1 MKSMYKVVIIEDD
14 ENIRDLVL
22 YALRS
27 SGYDFAGY
35 ENGAEFFESFD
46 NEEPPNLIL
55 LDIMLPGEDGISLLK
70 RIRSTAATAAAPVI
84 MLTAK
89 GEELDKVRA
98 LDLGADDYITKPFGV
113 MELLSRVSAVLRRS
127 VKDPAPD
134 KLCAGEIVL
143 YPQKREVFIG
153 KERAALTFKEFE
165 LLHYLLINKGIVLS
179 REKLMD
185 VVWGY
190 DYEGESRTV
199 DMHVKTLRQKLGE
212 AGARITTVRNVGYK
226 ITVD

>member
-1 MKSMYKVVIIEDD
+1 MRKAVIIEDD
-14 ENIRDLVL
+14 KNIRELVL

-35 ENGAEFFESFD
+35 ESGAEFFEGLAQ
-46 NEEPPNLIL
+46 NAPPNLIL
-55 LDIMLPGEDGISLLK
+55 LDIMLPGEDGIALLK
-70 RIRSTAATAAAPVI
+70 RIRSTSNISATPVI

-98 LDLGADDYITKPFGV
+98 LDLGADDYVTKPFGV
-113 MELLSRVSAVLRRS
+113 MELLSRISAVLRRS
-127 VKDPAPD
+127 PVAEPE
-134 KLCAGEIVL
+134 KLCAGEIEL
-143 YPQKREVFIG
+143 YPQKREVFVQNE
-153 KERAALTFKEFE
+153 KVTLTYKEFE
-165 LLHYLLINKGIVLS
+165 LLHYLILNRGLVMS

-185 VVWGY
+185 AVWGY

-212 AGARITTVRNVGYK
+212 QGTRIKTIRNVGYK
-226 ITVD
+226 IGE